1 MQVGDNVK
9 IIKGNQFV
17 AEGIVYKRQGAKIK
31 ISIREKDQEQH
42 DYEGVNCSVLLSWN

>member
-9 IIKGNQFV
+9 LMKGNNFI

-31 ISIREKDQEQH
+31 ISIRE
-42 DYEGVNCSVLLSWN
+42 N